1 MSEWKLDASS
11 KDKTELEAHLDNL
24 NTDYE
29 YKIEEIGGVEGA
41 YWGLYRKV
49 IE

>member
-1 MSEWKLDASS
+1 MSEWKLDACNKS
-11 KDKTELEAHLDNL
+11 KAELEAHLDSL
-24 NTDYE
+24 NTDDE